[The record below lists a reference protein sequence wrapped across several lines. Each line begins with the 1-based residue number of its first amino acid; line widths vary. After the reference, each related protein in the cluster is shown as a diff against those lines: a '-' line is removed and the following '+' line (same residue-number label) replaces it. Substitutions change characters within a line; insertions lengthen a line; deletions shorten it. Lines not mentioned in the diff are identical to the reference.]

1 MKEKETIFFGCDG
14 VKKESDKLNFK
25 LLGEVPILK
34 EISNSC
40 DKGEPISYE
49 SNKIFENV
57 FKNISENFLDSISK
71 INKKNVKIES

>member
-1 MKEKETIFFGCDG
+1 MKEKNYIFGCDG

-49 SNKIFENV
+49 SNKIFEMY
-57 FKNISENFLDSISK
+57 SK
-71 INKKNVKIES
+71 IFQKIS